1 MVAASNAQGGANRA
15 NGAAPVEPIGEA
27 EHAVFRCGADSHSR
41 RSPASGDNAASAG
54 TVPSY
59 ALVSA
64 LSQAFSYPSHG
75 IDDTIGALRA
85 LDDADCG
92 RHAGS
97 VADVCAAADELS
109 DDIRAQ
115 LAYTR
120 LFIGSFKMEAP
131 PFASY
136 YLDGAHEVEGP
147 TTAKVRAV
155 YRQFGLQ
162 LGANEHMPADH
173 LRYLLAFEAQLARH
187 FEETAQPAFA
197 EAFCDFANDYLRSWL
212 PAFSELV
219 SAHAE
224 QSFYRLLACLVVD
237 VFA

>member
-1 MVAASNAQGGANRA
+1 MVAAAAHGGTGRVKQAS
-15 NGAAPVEPIGEA
+15 PVRRIDGTE
-27 EHAVFRCGADSHSR
+27 RTDSPSPL
-41 RSPASGDNAASAG
+41 SPALDESGAPAKAI
-54 TVPSY
+54 PSY

-64 LSQAFSYPSHG
+64 LSQAFSYPAHG

-92 RHAGS
+92 RHAES

-109 DDIRAQ
+109 DDIRTQ

-131 PFASY
+131 PYASY
-136 YLDGAHEVEGP
+136 YLDGAREVEGP

-155 YRQFGLQ
+155 YRQFGLE
-162 LGANEHMPADH
+162 LDADEHAPADH
-173 LRYLLAFEAQLARH
+173 LRYLLAFEAQLARR
-187 FEETAQPAFA
+187 FEETAHPAFA

-224 QSFYRLLACLVVD
+224 QSFYCLLARLVAD